1 MIPYPEPYQSTYQQ
15 RRLGALG
22 IEWRPSSL
30 RFAVGPDFTLD
41 PDFQMLPIL
50 DLDTL
55 IDPLPE
61 FVDAMDW
68 EPQIEIHSDDNDSE
82 YHITEDYSSGG
93 EQVSLNSDSD
103 ETESSSGNSDVEDS
117 LREGRRRSKRKK
129 QKVEVISLLKC
140 ALKLLFVL
148 FSSVGSFFLFFLS
161 CCRMCEIRCFLG
173 RRLML
178 NLKI

>member
-1 MIPYPEPYQSTYQQ
+1 MAVKGIIPYPEPYQSTYQQ

-41 PDFQMLPIL
+41 PDFQMLPIV

-68 EPQIEIHSDDNDSE
+68 EPPIEMHSDDNDSE
-82 YHITEDYSSGG
+82 YHITEDYSSGW

-103 ETESSSGNSDVEDS
+103 QSGSSSGNSEVEDS
-117 LREGRRRSKRKK
+117 LQDGRRRSKRKK
-129 QKVEVISLLKC
+129 QKVETISLLKFFC
-140 ALKLLFVL
+140 YFFTL
-148 FSSVGSFFLFFLS
+148 SSGKSAGKVNAEFYL
-161 CCRMCEIRCFLG
+161 
-173 RRLML
+173 
-178 NLKI
+178 